1 MFAKTLDVDVWGQ
14 GRHIN
19 DLKNSSK
26 FKTYALWKKKNPFID
41 PKCTS

>member
-14 GRHIN
+14 GRYIN

-26 FKTYALWKKKNPFID
+26 FKTYALQKK
-41 PKCTS
+41 

>member
-1 MFAKTLDVDVWGQ
+1 MWG
-14 GRHIN
+14 GKGDIYKEP
-19 DLKNSSK
+19 KNSSK